1 VSIVSPRRILPVTGM
16 AVVFALSV
24 IFVCSTSFLSSAAKA
39 QDTLAAIEVDAPP
52 PADAPTMGSPAG
64 EPNIN
69 IFPKRVV
76 LDRGARS
83 AIVYLYNKGTAPG
96 TFNIQLVDRVM
107 LPNGEIVDVAEV
119 GARPEL
125 KPYIEKLQSAKP
137 MLVIS
142 PRRVTLAAGKTQ
154 AIRVRIGPTPNSVA
168 VERSSE
174 AATAVEYRTHLTISS
189 VPSRDIGITAEE
201 VATDSIKDIDVRITT
216 SFGISIPVIL
226 RPTAPDV
233 RGRIV
238 NLTLARDRIAIDET
252 NRARYIAV
260 LNFDI
265 ERLGLNSLFGHVEA
279 RGASDMRDAPPL
291 GVARGVGVYPEIA
304 HRNVS
309 LPLNRIPL
317 SGEKIAIV
325 FKDDGVKPAK
335 IIAAAEYVVP

>member
-1 VSIVSPRRILPVTGM
+1 VP
-16 AVVFALSV
+16 
-24 IFVCSTSFLSSAAKA
+24 
-39 QDTLAAIEVDAPP
+39 AAIAVDAPP
-52 PADAPTMGSPAG
+52 SANPTTIEASAG

-76 LDRGARS
+76 LDGGARS
-83 AIVYLYNKGTAPG
+83 AIVNLYNKGTGPG

-125 KPYIEKLQSAKP
+125 KPYIERLQSAKP

-154 AIRVRIGPTPNSVA
+154 AIRVRLAPTTNNKPDETSLGA
-168 VERSSE
+168 G
-174 AATAVEYRTHLTISS
+174 AATEYRTHLTVSS
-189 VPSRDIGITAEE
+189 VPSREIGITPDE
-201 VATDSIKDIDVRITT
+201 VATNGIKDIDVRITT

-226 RPTAPDV
+226 RPTAADV

-238 NLTLARDRIAIDET
+238 NLKLAQQTIMVDGTTPVRD
-252 NRARYIAV
+252 IAV
-260 LNFDI
+260 LNFEL
-265 ERLGLNSLFGHVEA
+265 ERLGPNSLFGNIEA
-279 RGASDMRDAPPL
+279 RSASDVRDAPPL
-291 GVARGVGVYPEIA
+291 GLARGVGVYPEIA
-304 HRNVS
+304 RRNVS
-309 LPLNRIPL
+309 LPLNRIPV
-317 SGEKIAIV
+317 SGETIAIV